1 MFHRIFLLLSLTW
14 GLLLGTYILTPSAY
28 GGVEVSAHFGLKFSS
43 NLNFQ
48 KLANSPS
55 NNIWQDQKGR
65 PWVLGG
71 DALFKLPFGLS
82 NLGIGLR
89 YQYLWLP
96 EQDYISNVLSR
107 GADSSTTTTAENNT
121 FKLNTHRIALLT
133 NYRFFDTKL
142 FFVGA
147 LLAIDLWRSL
157 NIKTMLNEE
166 GPNEIEIKHKQW
178 IRASGQ
184 IAVEAGLKMF
194 TGLFIRG
201 EVGYDISSFSGDFE
215 CTNSASC
222 ENATQT
228 QDNKIHLNSFY
239 AIAGVGWFFG

>member
-1 MFHRIFLLLSLTW
+1 M
-14 GLLLGTYILTPSAY
+14 
-28 GGVEVSAHFGLKFSS
+28 
-43 NLNFQ
+43 
-48 KLANSPS
+48 
-55 NNIWQDQKGR
+55 
-65 PWVLGG
+65 
-71 DALFKLPFGLS
+71 
-82 NLGIGLR
+82 
-89 YQYLWLP
+89 P
-96 EQDYISNVLSR
+96 EQDYINNLLNRSA
-107 GADSSTTTTAENNT
+107 GSSTTATAENNT

-157 NIKTMLNEE
+157 NIKTMLQES
-166 GPNEIEIKHKQW
+166 GSINEIEIKHKQW

-215 CTNSASC
+215 CANSGASC
-222 ENATQT
+222 ENTTQT